1 MGRRGDHIRKRK
13 DGRWE
18 GRYCI
23 ERRKDGTIRYGSVYG
38 RTHKEVKAK
47 LANITPGDVFNGT
60 KGLTFE
66 HLAKLWLDSNR
77 IRLKGSTIQK
87 YEFLLNTHIFP
98 ELGKIRLSQL
108 TSAVVNS
115 FLCNKAENGRKNS
128 NGSLSASYMR
138 TITLIL
144 KSVIRYGVKEKLCT
158 PLNTEIHQPPEQ
170 KRELHILSKEDQQKL
185 EKHLTTVI
193 TPVNAGILLSLNAG
207 LRIGEVCALTWNDV
221 DLKERII
228 HIRSTVTRVGKND
241 GTSGTKLIIGTPK
254 TKSSVRDIPITSV
267 IFNVLTE
274 LKSISVSKYV
284 ISESESFMSPRT
296 YDYRY
301 HKILKQCDIQ
311 AINYHALR
319 HTFATRCIESKMDV
333 KTLSEI
339 LGHGKVS
346 VTLDIYVH
354 SSMEQKRKQME
365 DMVIYNSS
373 ST

>member
-1 MGRRGDHIRKRK
+1 M
-13 DGRWE
+13 
-18 GRYCI
+18 
-23 ERRKDGTIRYGSVYG
+23 
-38 RTHKEVKAK
+38 
-47 LANITPGDVFNGT
+47 
-60 KGLTFE
+60 
-66 HLAKLWLDSNR
+66 
-77 IRLKGSTIQK
+77 
-87 YEFLLNTHIFP
+87 
-98 ELGKIRLSQL
+98 
-108 TSAVVNS
+108 
-115 FLCNKAENGRKNS
+115 
-128 NGSLSASYMR
+128 
-138 TITLIL
+138 
-144 KSVIRYGVKEKLCT
+144 
-158 PLNTEIHQPPEQ
+158 
-170 KRELHILSKEDQQKL
+170 
-185 EKHLTTVI
+185 
-193 TPVNAGILLSLNAG
+193 
-207 LRIGEVCALTWNDV
+207 
-221 DLKERII
+221 
-228 HIRSTVTRVGKND
+228 TRVGKND